1 MSGKPNGRLSAQ
13 PSGPLS
19 AKAGGK
25 IRPSQPEQKQN
36 ESGQKESSQHKPNLS
51 KAAVL
56 AMCCA
61 LALLLAATW
70 ILSGVLVEHND
81 PQTVAAGRSLF
92 SCLGLL
98 MIALRSRGALKRSV
112 TMVVHR
118 PLALLISGLLGVSI
132 YALFSLYAI
141 SAVGT
146 SVTNLVIAMAP
157 ALSLIFGVLFFRQR
171 SSWLAACAVLLAV
184 AGAAIYV
191 LGSFSG
197 SAADQSGWFWGV
209 AAALLAVC
217 SIALYGQ
224 HYAGISRGHNPSD
237 LLLGIFCF
245 GTAALLLVMA
255 VNGSLAEFFRIAPID
270 WLWFFLLGVLIYVP
284 VYIIQHRLIHEKG
297 AVFTATVSLAVPFVV
312 RAAEVLFFAKPWPNG
327 AEIAGLL
334 ICVAGI
340 AVVVHNGTKNTKR
353 VVPGSPPVR

>member
-1 MSGKPNGRLSAQ
+1 MSGDIGGEQ
-13 PSGPLS
+13 PGELGGTVASGSHP
-19 AKAGGK
+19 G
-25 IRPSQPEQKQN
+25 QPEPKQVQPG
-36 ESGQKESSQHKPNLS
+36 EQQPGLS
-51 KAAVL
+51 RAAVL

-70 ILSGVLVEHND
+70 ILSGVLVEHNEA
-81 PQTVAAGRSLF
+81 QTVAAGRSLF

-98 MIALRSRGALKRSV
+98 LIALRSRGALQRSV
-112 TMVVHR
+112 AMVVHR

-141 SAVGT
+141 SSVGT

-157 ALSLIFGVLFFRQR
+157 ALSLVFGVLFFRQR
-171 SSWLAACAVLLAV
+171 SGWMAVTAVLVAV

-191 LGSFSG
+191 LGSFDS
-197 SAADQSGWFWGV
+197 SATDQSTWLWGV

-224 HYAGISRGHNPSD
+224 HYAGISKGHKPSD

-245 GTAALLLVMA
+245 GTVVLLLVMA
-255 VNGSLAEFFRIAPID
+255 VNGSLAGFLSIAPID
-270 WLWFFLLGVLIYVP
+270 WLWFFVLGVLIYVP

-312 RAAEVLFFAKPWPNG
+312 RAAEVLIFGKPWPNG
-327 AEIAGLL
+327 AEIVGLL
-334 ICVAGI
+334 LCVAGI
-340 AVVVHNGTKNTKR
+340 AVVVRLGTSKPSR
-353 VVPGSPPVR
+353 GEPGSPPAR